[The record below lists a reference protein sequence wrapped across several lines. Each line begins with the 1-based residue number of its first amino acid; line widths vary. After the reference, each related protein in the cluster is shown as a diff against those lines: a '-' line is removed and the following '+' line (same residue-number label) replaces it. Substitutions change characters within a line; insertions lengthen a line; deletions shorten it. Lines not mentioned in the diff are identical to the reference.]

1 MGNLTNP
8 KTLKG
13 QDKVNRIKDLM
24 GRMNTL
30 TESKSFSELEL
41 IKKGPNDIVYGIIRE
56 NHDYFIK
63 TTEKKSGTFLAEDFN
78 YIGGLQNKYDERY
91 GTYAETI
98 KQLNMKFDMLNEYFG
113 VKNNTNIFESDGV
126 QVGNASGMASGVA
139 GMGFVMEE
147 EDEDHD
153 HDCEKEHP
161 GDTHKDWESK
171 EELIMDDDEKS
182 LEEKTVLNV
191 DVPAPA
197 PAPVED
203 EVEVDEFAI
212 DDEGGEEDFEDEEE
226 DFEGGEEEGDETTKK
241 IQKLTGKVAQLM
253 RDMDEPDAELD
264 KYVIN
269 SVISAID
276 FEVMDDEDVE
286 DIIAKIEGE
295 DEEDGEGVDE
305 FGGEEVDV
313 DLDAEE
319 VPESE
324 PTEEI
329 TEDSEGEETYN
340 YGEDE
345 GKDEEELKKLEK
357 KKQTKDTKSHEKAL
371 GKDEEFD
378 EDKEDRKEKGTKF
391 SKQKNE
397 SRTFSKKQLME
408 TFLNKNVKN
417 SLKKV
422 LKENRAIC
430 EECLGEGCSSCMNE
444 HHPMDASKRIG
455 GKYDRIDYFL
465 SEDIEEFDRFEDFE
479 SSPYY
484 EGNKWD
490 IRDRTYFDKY
500 REKYGAFRVKPWQ
513 DSYAGTFGPDDNDL
527 PWLDRRN
534 DRITEVIDDID
545 TEVLDQD
552 VLYST
557 GDLDRDS
564 DDIPNRLD
572 LDNDDDG
579 SLDFGMGNKM
589 YDWPERIFGRKGDR
603 DSDGIPN
610 LEDSDID
617 GDGMNDD
624 FIELDFDSIMGDGTE
639 TAEPDVTPSPHY
651 PPTKPGTTP
660 GTTPGKP
667 GWKKI
672 PRPRVIPKP
681 KAMDRRRASARR
693 SGIYR

>member
-1 MGNLTNP
+1 MGKLTNP

-63 TTEKKSGTFLAEDFN
+63 TTDKTSGNFLAEDFN
-78 YIGGLQNKYDERY
+78 YVGGLQNKYDERY
-91 GTYAETI
+91 GTYAEAI
-98 KQLNMKFDMLNEYFG
+98 KQLNMKFDMLNESFG
-113 VKNNTNIFESDGV
+113 VKSNNSIFESDGIPTA
-126 QVGNASGMASGVA
+126 NASGVA

-147 EDEDHD
+147 EDEE
-153 HDCEKEHP
+153 HDCETEHP
-161 GDTHKDWESK
+161 DETHEEWESK
-171 EELIMDDDEKS
+171 NEGEEQLIMDDDEEM
-182 LEEKTVLNV
+182 EEQKKVIKV
-191 DVPAPA
+191 DAPA
-197 PAPVED
+197 PPPVESPVED

-212 DDEGGEEDFEDEEE
+212 DDEGGEEDFGGEEE
-226 DFEGGEEEGDETTKK
+226 DFEDEEGDETTKK

-295 DEEDGEGVDE
+295 DEEDGEGSDE

-319 VPESE
+319 FPESE
-324 PTEEI
+324 PTEELAEEEI

-345 GKDEEELKKLEK
+345 GADEKELKKLKK

-371 GKDEEFD
+371 GKDEEYD

-391 SKQKNE
+391 SEEKNE
-397 SRTFSKKQLME
+397 SKTFSKKQLME

-455 GKYDRIDYFL
+455 GEYDRNEYMV
-465 SEDIEEFDRFEDFE
+465 ED
-479 SSPYY
+479 
-484 EGNKWD
+484 
-490 IRDRTYFDKY
+490 
-500 REKYGAFRVKPWQ
+500 
-513 DSYAGTFGPDDNDL
+513 
-527 PWLDRRN
+527 
-534 DRITEVIDDID
+534 IDDID

-552 VLYST
+552 VLYPT
-557 GDLDRDS
+557 GDLDRDG
-564 DDIPNRLD
+564 DQIPNRLD

-579 SLDFGMGNKM
+579 SLDFGNGNKM

-624 FIELDFDSIMGDGTE
+624 FIELDFDSIMGGGTE

-651 PPTKPGTTP
+651 PPTKPGTV
-660 GTTPGKP
+660 PGKP
-667 GWKKI
+667 RWKKI
-672 PRPRVIPKP
+672 PKPGVNPRP
-681 KAMDRRRASARR
+681 KAIDRRRASTRR

>member
-1 MGNLTNP
+1 MGKLTNP

-41 IKKGPNDIVYGIIRE
+41 IKKGPNGVVYGIIRE

-63 TTEKKSGTFLAEDFN
+63 TTDKTSGNFLAEDFN
-78 YIGGLQNKYDERY
+78 YVGGLQNKYDERY
-91 GTYAETI
+91 GTYAEAI
-98 KQLNMKFDMLNEYFG
+98 KQLNMKFDMLNESFG
-113 VKNNTNIFESDGV
+113 VKSNNSIFESDGIPTA
-126 QVGNASGMASGVA
+126 NASGVA

-153 HDCEKEHP
+153 CETEHP
-161 GDTHKDWESK
+161 DETHEEWESK
-171 EELIMDDDEKS
+171 NGGEEQLIMDDDEEM
-182 LEEKTVLNV
+182 EEQKKVIKV
-191 DVPAPA
+191 DAPA
-197 PAPVED
+197 PPPVESPVED
-203 EVEVDEFAI
+203 EVEVDEFAM
-212 DDEGGEEDFEDEEE
+212 DDEATDEFDGGE
-226 DFEGGEEEGDETTKK
+226 DFEGEEEEGDETTKK

-295 DEEDGEGVDE
+295 DEEDGEGSDE

-319 VPESE
+319 FPESE
-324 PTEEI
+324 PTEELAEEEI

-345 GKDEEELKKLEK
+345 GADEKELKKLKK

-371 GKDEEFD
+371 GKDEEYD

-391 SKQKNE
+391 SEEKNE
-397 SRTFSKKQLME
+397 SKTFSKKQLME

-455 GKYDRIDYFL
+455 GKYDRNEYMV
-465 SEDIEEFDRFEDFE
+465 ED
-479 SSPYY
+479 
-484 EGNKWD
+484 
-490 IRDRTYFDKY
+490 
-500 REKYGAFRVKPWQ
+500 
-513 DSYAGTFGPDDNDL
+513 
-527 PWLDRRN
+527 
-534 DRITEVIDDID
+534 IDDID

-557 GDLDRDS
+557 GDLDRDG
-564 DDIPNRLD
+564 DQIPNRLD

-579 SLDFGMGNKM
+579 SLDFGNGNKM

-651 PPTKPGTTP
+651 PPTKPGTV
-660 GTTPGKP
+660 PGKP
-667 GWKKI
+667 RWKKI
-672 PRPRVIPKP
+672 PKPGVNPRP
-681 KAMDRRRASARR
+681 KAIDRRRASTRR